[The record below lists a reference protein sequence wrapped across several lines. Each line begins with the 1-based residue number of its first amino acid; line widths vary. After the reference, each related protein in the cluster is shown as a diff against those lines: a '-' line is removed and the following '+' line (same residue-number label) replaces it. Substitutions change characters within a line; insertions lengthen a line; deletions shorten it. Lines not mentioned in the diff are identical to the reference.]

1 MISISQACGVKSIAF
16 GVISIS
22 LELTPKAMEIEIIGL
37 KRVKC
42 RNKKA

>member
-22 LELTPKAMEIEIIGL
+22 FGVNSKGYGD
-37 KRVKC
+37 
-42 RNKKA
+42 RNHPFKKG

>member
-1 MISISQACGVKSIAF
+1 
-16 GVISIS
+16 

>member
-22 LELTPKAMEIEIIGL
+22 FGVNSKGYGD
-37 KRVKC
+37 
-42 RNKKA
+42 RNHRFKKG